1 MKKLKIELVVAVFI
15 FISCFSSAAFADQ
28 SSVSLEAPDSV
39 ERGTEITIKVNVTHS
54 ANNFFHHTKWVYIMV
69 NEEEIAR
76 WDYGNYKNKRPK
88 AENFTNEIKYIV
100 TDDVIIQAEAGC
112 NIHGS
117 KKKAIKKV
125 FIK

>member
-15 FISCFSSAAFADQ
+15 FCFSCAAFADQ
-28 SSVSLEAPDSV
+28 SSVSLETPDSV
-39 ERGTEITIKVNVTHS
+39 ERGSEITIKVNVTHS

-76 WDYGNYKNKRPK
+76 WGYSNYKNKRPK
-88 AENFTNEIKYIV
+88 ANNFTNEIKYIV
-100 TDDVIIQAEAGC
+100 TDDVIIQVEAGC

-117 KKKAIKKV
+117 KNKAINNI